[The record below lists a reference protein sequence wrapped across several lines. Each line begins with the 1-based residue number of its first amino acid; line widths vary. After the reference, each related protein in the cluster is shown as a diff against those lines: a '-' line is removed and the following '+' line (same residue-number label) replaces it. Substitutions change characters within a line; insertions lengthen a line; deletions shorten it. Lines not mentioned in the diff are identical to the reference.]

1 MVNDKIDEEVVFNF
15 QPDVNK
21 EDINPDFPPHLF
33 GGIASK
39 TTDNINVASN
49 NVTFRTTTLAAI
61 LDRFK
66 APKVIDYL
74 SLDVEGAETQV
85 ISVFPFDVYHIKVIS
100 VERPKPELHNM
111 LIHQGYWFVMIMS
124 FWGEALYVHRSL
136 PNLLTVMNKHR
147 NNTARKNRNDGN
159 GKTRFMSF
167 MPIFD
172 LMTVALL
179 SYLIFLCSHGR

>member
-1 MVNDKIDEEVVFNF
+1 MVNDKIDEDVVFNF
-15 QPDVNK
+15 QPDVKK

-49 NVTFRTTTLAAI
+49 HVTFRTTTLAAI

-85 ISVFPFDVYHIKVIS
+85 MSVFPFDQYHIKVIN
-100 VERPKPELHNM
+100 VERPKPELHNI
-111 LIHQGYWFVMIMS
+111 LIRQGYWFVMIMS

-136 PNLLTVMNKHR
+136 PNFLAVMNKHR
-147 NNTARKNRNDGN
+147 SNVSTKEQNDKN
-159 GKTRFMSF
+159 GKTRFIFSMSL
-167 MPIFD
+167 IG
-172 LMTVALL
+172 LMTYFI
-179 SYLIFLCSHGR
+179 SFFPFPCHGSW